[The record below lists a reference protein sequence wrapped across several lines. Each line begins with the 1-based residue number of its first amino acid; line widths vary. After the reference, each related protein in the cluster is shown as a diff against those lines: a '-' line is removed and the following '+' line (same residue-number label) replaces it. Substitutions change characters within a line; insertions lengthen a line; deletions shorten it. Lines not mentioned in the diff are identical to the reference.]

1 MLRKI
6 FVALTICSLIFFTGC
21 GGEENSD
28 EPENIPEAPTAEET
42 VEEKPLFED
51 TPAKVAQYLND
62 GPEYAVYLAF
72 PKKSS
77 EAFIYNSKQMRS
89 ASMIKVFIMAAVMEK
104 VKQGELTLDEPI
116 PLNAYDIVGGAGVIA
131 GYGPGM
137 SFPLRDVMELMITYS
152 DNTATNMI
160 IDRIGGEVIN
170 DYMRRNGYSD
180 SFLGRKM
187 MYHTALA
194 GNGENYSSV
203 RDLGIFFTRLYNHQC
218 VDEKLDQIMIDILLK
233 QTDIDCFPAALP
245 DKKVSHKTG
254 ALDDVYDD
262 GGIIYSKNGD
272 AVLVIMT
279 ENFTGGEFL
288 TIQHMKNF
296 TRAVID

>member
-1 MLRKI
+1 MSRKLFIALMIIVVILTSACISEKI
-6 FVALTICSLIFFTGC
+6 FSA
-21 GGEENSD
+21 
-28 EPENIPEAPTAEET
+28 EPKNIPEAPTT
-42 VEEKPLFED
+42 PTIEEKPLFED

-62 GPEYAVYLAF
+62 GTDYAVYLAY

-89 ASMIKVFIMAAVMEK
+89 ASMIKVFIMAAAMEK
-104 VKQGELTLDEPI
+104 VKQGELSLDEPI
-116 PLNAYDIVGGAGVIA
+116 ILNEYDMVGGAGIIA
-131 GYGPGM
+131 GEAPGM
-137 SFPLRDVMELMITYS
+137 EFPLRHVMELMITYS

-160 IDRIGGEVIN
+160 IERIGGETVN
-170 DYMRRNGYSD
+170 DYMERHGYND

-187 MYHTALA
+187 MYHVALA
-194 GNGENYSSV
+194 GNGENYSSA

-245 DKKVSHKTG
+245 GKKIAHKTG

-272 AVLVIMT
+272 AILVIMT
-279 ENFTGGEFL
+279 ENLAEGEFN
-288 TIQHMKNF
+288 TIRHMKKF
-296 TRAVID
+296 VRAVVK

>member
-6 FVALTICSLIFFTGC
+6 FVALTICSMIFFTGC
-21 GGEENSD
+21 GSEENSA
-28 EPENIPEAPTAEET
+28 ESENLPPDAQTPK
-42 VEEKPLFED
+42 VEEKPLFDD

-62 GPEYAVYLAF
+62 GTDYAVWLAF
-72 PKKSS
+72 PKKSP
-77 EAFIYNSKQMRS
+77 EVFVHNSHQMRS
-89 ASMIKVFIMAAVMEK
+89 ASMIKVFIMATVMEK

-116 PLNAYDIVGGAGVIA
+116 TLNEYDMVGGAGIIA
-131 GYGPGM
+131 GEAPGM
-137 SFPLRDVMELMITYS
+137 AFPLRHVMELMITHS

-160 IDRIGGEVIN
+160 IDRIGGEAIN
-170 DYMRRNGYSD
+170 DYMKRNGYSD

-194 GNGENYSSV
+194 GNGENYSSA
-203 RDLGIFFTRLYNHQC
+203 RDLGVFFTRLYNHQC

-233 QTDIDCFPAALP
+233 QTDIDCFPAAFP
-245 DKKVSHKTG
+245 GKKVAHKTG

-262 GGIIYSKNGD
+262 GGIIYSQDGD

-279 ENFTGGEFL
+279 ENLAEGESL
-288 TIQHMKNF
+288 TIQRMKNF
-296 TRAVID
+296 ARSVIK